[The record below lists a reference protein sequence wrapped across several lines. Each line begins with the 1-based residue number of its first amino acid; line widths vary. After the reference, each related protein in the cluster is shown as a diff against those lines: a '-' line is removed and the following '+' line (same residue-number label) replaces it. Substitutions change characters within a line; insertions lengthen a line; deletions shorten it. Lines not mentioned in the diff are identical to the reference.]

1 MERLHQHRTVRK
13 QRFGI
18 RKVSTLG
25 AVSALLGTAV
35 FFSGGVQA
43 DQVTATQPQT
53 TNTETVV
60 ASPQETVSDTSDAVT
75 STSSEA
81 TGQVVDQTSEVAVV
95 AVTSEAAS
103 TTATSESASSVVST
117 ESVATSEAAS
127 ATAVITQETSE
138 VAKPADTSVTTQ
150 RSAAEGLAPAA
161 ATVAEEKA
169 SAGNE
174 ESSNPA
180 VGVINYDKDKTTFD
194 VAVVG
199 NANTKAIK
207 GARIAVWSADKGQD
221 DLKWYTPVAINNQIR
236 QTINIL
242 DHAGTSDDYYVHV
255 YTDYT
260 DGTTYG
266 VSLGTYRF
274 EVPADKALV
283 GSASQGQYNVINK
296 VVYLDAGHGGYDP
309 GATYFGQYEKNLTL
323 AVQKRVKAKLEA
335 AGYTVVTSRNT
346 DTSVELLER
355 SASANKS
362 KADIFVS
369 LHFNAGAQSAN
380 GVETYYYQYYSE
392 YPSRINQTYHN
403 DAERLKRSSELAQAI
418 QSNVVAQTGSKN
430 NGVKRETFAVV
441 RETTAPAVLVEL
453 GFISNQAEFNKINT
467 AAYQEKLAEGVTKGI
482 LAYYDKYR
490 SSTTTTTP
498 TANPEVKVVNYDKNK
513 TTFDVVVTGSNK
525 TKTIKDARIAVW
537 SADKGQDDLKWYTP
551 TASNNQV
558 HQTIDIKNHA
568 GNSDNYYVHVYTDFT
583 DGTTYAVSLGT
594 YRFDIPEPAKPEVKV
609 VNYDKNKTTFDVV
622 VTGSDKTKTI
632 KDARIAV
639 WSADKGQDDL
649 KWYTITASNN
659 QVRQTIDIKNHAGN
673 SDNYYVHVYTDFT
686 DGTTYAVSLGTYRFE
701 VPESEKP
708 EVKVVNYDKNK
719 TTFDVVVAGSDKT
732 KTIKDAR
739 IAVWSADKG
748 QDDLKWYT
756 ITASNN
762 QVRQTID
769 IKNHAGNSDNYY
781 VHVYTDFTDGT
792 TYAVSLGTYRF
803 EVPEPEK
810 PEVKVVNYDKNKTTF
825 DVVVTGSN
833 KTKTI
838 KDARIAVWSA
848 DKGQDDLKWYTITAS
863 NNQVRQTIDIK
874 NHAGNSDNY
883 YVHVY
888 TDFTD
893 GTTYAVSL
901 GTYRFEVPEPEK
913 PEVKVVNYDKNKTTF
928 DVVVAGSD
936 KTKTIKDARIA
947 VWSADK
953 GQDDLKWYTPTASN
967 NQVRQTI
974 DILNHAGNSD
984 DYYVHVYTDFTDGTT
999 YAVSLGTYRFEV
1011 PKAVT
1016 ATYKGTGNY
1025 ELRATAVPSSG
1036 DILFAVWSD
1045 AKGQDDLKWYSSSRQ
1060 NSQAVTRINVTDHA
1074 DTGTY
1079 HVHVYQVENGK
1090 SNFLVANTFTVDRV
1104 NYKTPYYRQRDPRW
1118 ASKVYGLSNL
1128 DKTGCVPTSLA
1139 MVFNS
1144 LSGKEVLPT
1153 TVADYLYNNTDQF
1166 NKQWTGTGAVGIL
1179 KAVDHWGYTATPL
1192 PSLSAVA
1199 TALQEGYHVMA
1210 AVQNDIF
1217 VRNGSHEL
1225 VLKGYNNGKTYVSD
1239 PYTPMLSSWYPI
1251 SQLWSEQ
1258 SWYSEDRVGLP
1269 STFIKITDI

>member
-1 MERLHQHRTVRK
+1 MHYSRMERLHQHRTVRK

-81 TGQVVDQTSEVAVV
+81 TGQVVDQTSETAVV
-95 AVTSEAAS
+95 AVTSEAAN

-127 ATAVITQETSE
+127 ATAVTTQETSE

-283 GSASQGQYNVINK
+283 GSASQGQYNIINK

-649 KWYTITASNN
+649 KWYTPTANNN

-686 DGTTYAVSLGTYRFE
+686 DGTTYAVSLGTYRFDI
-701 VPESEKP
+701 PEPAKP
-708 EVKVVNYDKNK
+708 EVKVVNYTKDK
-719 TTFDVVVAGSDKT
+719 TTFDVVV
-732 KTIKDAR
+732 
-739 IAVWSADKG
+739 V
-748 QDDLKWYT
+748 
-756 ITASNN
+756 
-762 QVRQTID
+762 
-769 IKNHAGNSDNYY
+769 
-781 VHVYTDFTDGT
+781 
-792 TYAVSLGTYRF
+792 
-803 EVPEPEK
+803 
-810 PEVKVVNYDKNKTTF
+810 
-825 DVVVTGSN
+825 
-833 KTKTI
+833 
-838 KDARIAVWSA
+838 
-848 DKGQDDLKWYTITAS
+848 
-863 NNQVRQTIDIK
+863 
-874 NHAGNSDNY
+874 
-883 YVHVY
+883 
-888 TDFTD
+888 
-893 GTTYAVSL
+893 
-901 GTYRFEVPEPEK
+901 
-913 PEVKVVNYDKNKTTF
+913 
-928 DVVVAGSD
+928 GSD

-974 DILNHAGNSD
+974 DIKNHAGTSDNYYVHVYTDFTDGTTYAVSLGTYRFDIPEPAKPEVKVENYAKDKTTFDVVVVGSDKTKQIKDTRIAVWSADKGQDDLKWYTPTASNNQVRQTIDILNHAGTSD
-984 DYYVHVYTDFTDGTT
+984 NYYVHVYTDFTDGTT

-1011 PKAVT
+1011 PKAFT

-1079 HVHVYQVENGK
+1079 HVHVYQVENGN

-1139 MVFNS
+1139 MVFSS

-1239 PYTPMLSSWYPI
+1239 PYTPMLSGWYPI

>member
-1 MERLHQHRTVRK
+1 MHYSRMERLHQHRTVRK

-81 TGQVVDQTSEVAVV
+81 TGQVVDQTSETAVV
-95 AVTSEAAS
+95 AVTSEAAN

-127 ATAVITQETSE
+127 ATAVTTQETSE

-283 GSASQGQYNVINK
+283 GSASQGQYNIINK

-632 KDARIAV
+632 NDARIAV

-649 KWYTITASNN
+649 KWYTPTANNN

-686 DGTTYAVSLGTYRFE
+686 DGTTYAVSLGTYRFDI
-701 VPESEKP
+701 PEPAKP
-708 EVKVVNYDKNK
+708 EVKVVNYTKDK
-719 TTFDVVVAGSDKT
+719 TTFDVVV
-732 KTIKDAR
+732 
-739 IAVWSADKG
+739 V
-748 QDDLKWYT
+748 
-756 ITASNN
+756 
-762 QVRQTID
+762 
-769 IKNHAGNSDNYY
+769 
-781 VHVYTDFTDGT
+781 
-792 TYAVSLGTYRF
+792 
-803 EVPEPEK
+803 
-810 PEVKVVNYDKNKTTF
+810 
-825 DVVVTGSN
+825 
-833 KTKTI
+833 
-838 KDARIAVWSA
+838 
-848 DKGQDDLKWYTITAS
+848 
-863 NNQVRQTIDIK
+863 
-874 NHAGNSDNY
+874 
-883 YVHVY
+883 
-888 TDFTD
+888 
-893 GTTYAVSL
+893 
-901 GTYRFEVPEPEK
+901 
-913 PEVKVVNYDKNKTTF
+913 
-928 DVVVAGSD
+928 GSD

-974 DILNHAGNSD
+974 DIKNHAGTSDNYYVHVYTDFTDGTTYAVSLGTYRFDIPEPAKPEVKVENYAKDKTTFDVVVVGSDKTKQIKDTRIAVWSADKGQDDLKWYTPTASNNQVRQTIDILNHAGTSD
-984 DYYVHVYTDFTDGTT
+984 NYYVHVYTDFTDGTT

-1011 PKAVT
+1011 PKAFT

-1079 HVHVYQVENGK
+1079 HVHVYQVENGN

-1139 MVFNS
+1139 MVFSS

-1239 PYTPMLSSWYPI
+1239 PYTPMLSGWYPI

>member
-1 MERLHQHRTVRK
+1 MHYSRMERLHQHRTVRK

-81 TGQVVDQTSEVAVV
+81 TGQVVDQTSETAVV
-95 AVTSEAAS
+95 AVTSEAAN

-127 ATAVITQETSE
+127 ATAVTTQETSE

-283 GSASQGQYNVINK
+283 GSASQGQYNIINK

-551 TASNNQV
+551 TANNNQV
-558 HQTIDIKNHA
+558 RQTIDIKNHA

-649 KWYTITASNN
+649 KWYTPTANNN

-686 DGTTYAVSLGTYRFE
+686 DGTTYAVSLGTYRFDI
-701 VPESEKP
+701 PEPAKP
-708 EVKVVNYDKNK
+708 EVKVVNYTKDK
-719 TTFDVVVAGSDKT
+719 TTFDVVV
-732 KTIKDAR
+732 
-739 IAVWSADKG
+739 V
-748 QDDLKWYT
+748 
-756 ITASNN
+756 
-762 QVRQTID
+762 
-769 IKNHAGNSDNYY
+769 
-781 VHVYTDFTDGT
+781 
-792 TYAVSLGTYRF
+792 
-803 EVPEPEK
+803 
-810 PEVKVVNYDKNKTTF
+810 
-825 DVVVTGSN
+825 
-833 KTKTI
+833 
-838 KDARIAVWSA
+838 
-848 DKGQDDLKWYTITAS
+848 
-863 NNQVRQTIDIK
+863 
-874 NHAGNSDNY
+874 
-883 YVHVY
+883 
-888 TDFTD
+888 
-893 GTTYAVSL
+893 
-901 GTYRFEVPEPEK
+901 
-913 PEVKVVNYDKNKTTF
+913 
-928 DVVVAGSD
+928 GSD

-974 DILNHAGNSD
+974 DIKNHAGTSDNYYVHVYTDFMDGTTYAVSLGTYRFDIPEPAKPEVKVENYAKDKTTFDVVVVGSDKTKQIKDTRIAVWSADKGQDDLKWYTPTASNNQVRQTIDILNHAGTSD
-984 DYYVHVYTDFTDGTT
+984 NYYVHVYTDFTDGTT

-1011 PKAVT
+1011 PKAFT

-1079 HVHVYQVENGK
+1079 HVHVYQVENGN

-1139 MVFNS
+1139 MVFSS

-1239 PYTPMLSSWYPI
+1239 PYTPMLSGWYPI

>member
-1 MERLHQHRTVRK
+1 MHYSRMERLHQHRTVRK

-81 TGQVVDQTSEVAVV
+81 TGQVVDQTSETAVV
-95 AVTSEAAS
+95 AVTSEAAN

-127 ATAVITQETSE
+127 ATAVTTQETSE

-283 GSASQGQYNVINK
+283 GSASQGQYNIINK

-649 KWYTITASNN
+649 KWYTPTANNN

-686 DGTTYAVSLGTYRFE
+686 DGTTYAVSLGTYRFDI
-701 VPESEKP
+701 PEPAKP
-708 EVKVVNYDKNK
+708 EVKVVNYTKDK
-719 TTFDVVVAGSDKT
+719 TTFDVVV
-732 KTIKDAR
+732 
-739 IAVWSADKG
+739 V
-748 QDDLKWYT
+748 
-756 ITASNN
+756 
-762 QVRQTID
+762 
-769 IKNHAGNSDNYY
+769 
-781 VHVYTDFTDGT
+781 
-792 TYAVSLGTYRF
+792 
-803 EVPEPEK
+803 
-810 PEVKVVNYDKNKTTF
+810 
-825 DVVVTGSN
+825 
-833 KTKTI
+833 
-838 KDARIAVWSA
+838 
-848 DKGQDDLKWYTITAS
+848 
-863 NNQVRQTIDIK
+863 
-874 NHAGNSDNY
+874 
-883 YVHVY
+883 
-888 TDFTD
+888 
-893 GTTYAVSL
+893 
-901 GTYRFEVPEPEK
+901 
-913 PEVKVVNYDKNKTTF
+913 
-928 DVVVAGSD
+928 GSD

-974 DILNHAGNSD
+974 DIKNHAGTSDNYYVHVYTDFMDGTTYAVSLGTYRFDIPEPAKPEVKVENYAKDKTTFDVVVVGSDKTKQIKDTRIAVWSADKGQDDLKWYTPTASTNQVSQTIDILNHAGTSD
-984 DYYVHVYTDFTDGTT
+984 NYYVHVYTDFTDGTT

-1011 PKAVT
+1011 PKAFT

-1079 HVHVYQVENGK
+1079 HVHVYQVENGN

-1139 MVFNS
+1139 MVFSS

-1239 PYTPMLSSWYPI
+1239 PYTPMLSGWYPI

>member
-1 MERLHQHRTVRK
+1 MHYSRMERLHQHRTVRK

-81 TGQVVDQTSEVAVV
+81 TGQVVDQTSETAVV
-95 AVTSEAAS
+95 AVTSEAAN

-127 ATAVITQETSE
+127 ATAVTTQETSE

-283 GSASQGQYNVINK
+283 GSASQGQYNIINK

-649 KWYTITASNN
+649 KWYTPTANNN

-686 DGTTYAVSLGTYRFE
+686 DGTTYAVSLGTYRFDI
-701 VPESEKP
+701 PEPAKP
-708 EVKVVNYDKNK
+708 EVKVVNYTKDK
-719 TTFDVVVAGSDKT
+719 TTFDVVV
-732 KTIKDAR
+732 
-739 IAVWSADKG
+739 V
-748 QDDLKWYT
+748 
-756 ITASNN
+756 
-762 QVRQTID
+762 
-769 IKNHAGNSDNYY
+769 
-781 VHVYTDFTDGT
+781 
-792 TYAVSLGTYRF
+792 
-803 EVPEPEK
+803 
-810 PEVKVVNYDKNKTTF
+810 
-825 DVVVTGSN
+825 
-833 KTKTI
+833 
-838 KDARIAVWSA
+838 
-848 DKGQDDLKWYTITAS
+848 
-863 NNQVRQTIDIK
+863 
-874 NHAGNSDNY
+874 
-883 YVHVY
+883 
-888 TDFTD
+888 
-893 GTTYAVSL
+893 
-901 GTYRFEVPEPEK
+901 
-913 PEVKVVNYDKNKTTF
+913 
-928 DVVVAGSD
+928 GSD

-974 DILNHAGNSD
+974 DIKNHAGTSDKYYVHVYTDFTDGTTYAVSLGTYRFDIPEPAKPEVKVENYAKDKTTFDVVVVGSDKTKQIKDTRIAVWSADKGQDDLKWYTPTASNNQVRQTIDILNHAGTSD
-984 DYYVHVYTDFTDGTT
+984 NYYVHVYTDFTDGTT

-1011 PKAVT
+1011 PKAFT

-1079 HVHVYQVENGK
+1079 HVHVYQVENGN

-1139 MVFNS
+1139 MVFSS

-1239 PYTPMLSSWYPI
+1239 PYTPMLSGWYPI

>member
-43 DQVTATQPQT
+43 DQVTATQPQAS
-53 TNTETVV
+53 NTETVV
-60 ASPQETVSDTSDAVT
+60 ASPQETVSDTSTAAT

-81 TGQVVDQTSEVAVV
+81 ASQAVEQTSEVAVV
-95 AVTSEAAS
+95 AATSEEAS
-103 TTATSESASSVVST
+103 TTGTSESASSVAST
-117 ESVATSEAAS
+117 ESVAASEAAS
-127 ATAVITQETSE
+127 ATAVTTQETSE
-138 VAKPADTSVTTQ
+138 VAKSADTSATTQ
-150 RSAAEGLAPAA
+150 RSASEGLEPAT

-199 NANTKAIK
+199 NASTKAVK

-221 DLKWYTPVAINNQIR
+221 DLKWYTPAAVNNQIR

-255 YTDYT
+255 YTDFT
-260 DGTTYG
+260 DGTTYA
-266 VSLGTYRF
+266 VSLGTYHID
-274 EVPADKALV
+274 VPE
-283 GSASQGQYNVINK
+283 
-296 VVYLDAGHGGYDP
+296 P
-309 GATYFGQYEKNLTL
+309 
-323 AVQKRVKAKLEA
+323 AK
-335 AGYTVVTSRNT
+335 
-346 DTSVELLER
+346 
-355 SASANKS
+355 
-362 KADIFVS
+362 
-369 LHFNAGAQSAN
+369 
-380 GVETYYYQYYSE
+380 
-392 YPSRINQTYHN
+392 
-403 DAERLKRSSELAQAI
+403 
-418 QSNVVAQTGSKN
+418 
-430 NGVKRETFAVV
+430 
-441 RETTAPAVLVEL
+441 
-453 GFISNQAEFNKINT
+453 
-467 AAYQEKLAEGVTKGI
+467 
-482 LAYYDKYR
+482 
-490 SSTTTTTP
+490 
-498 TANPEVKVVNYDKNK
+498 PEVKVVNYDKTK
-513 TTFDVVVTGSNK
+513 TTFDVVVTGSDK
-525 TKTIKDARIAVW
+525 TKQIKGSRIAVW
-537 SADKGQDDLKWYTP
+537 SADKDQDDIKWYTP

-558 HQTIDIKNHA
+558 HQTVDIKNHA

-594 YRFDIPEPAKPEVKV
+594 YHIDVPEPAKPEVKV
-609 VNYDKNKTTFDVV
+609 VNYDKTKTTFDVV
-622 VTGSDKTKTI
+622 VTGSDKTKQI
-632 KDARIAV
+632 KGSRIAV
-639 WSADKGQDDL
+639 WSADKDQDDI
-649 KWYTITASNN
+649 KWYTPTASNN
-659 QVRQTIDIKNHAGN
+659 QVRQTVDIKNHAGN
-673 SDNYYVHVYTDFT
+673 SDDYYVHVYTDFT
-686 DGTTYAVSLGTYRFE
+686 DGTTYAVSLGTYHID
-701 VPESEKP
+701 VPEPAKP
-708 EVKVVNYDKNK
+708 EVKVVNYDKTK
-719 TTFDVVVAGSDKT
+719 TTFDVVVTGSDKT
-732 KTIKDAR
+732 KQIKGSR
-739 IAVWSADKG
+739 IAVWSADKD
-748 QDDLKWYT
+748 QDDVKWYT
-756 ITASNN
+756 PTANNN
-762 QVRQTID
+762 QVRQTVD
-769 IKNHAGNSDNYY
+769 IKNHAGNSDDYY

-792 TYAVSLGTYRF
+792 TYAVSLGTYHID
-803 EVPEPEK
+803 VPEPAK
-810 PEVKVVNYDKNKTTF
+810 PEVKVVNYDKTKTTF
-825 DVVVTGSN
+825 DVVVTGSD
-833 KTKTI
+833 KTKQI
-838 KDARIAVWSA
+838 KGSRIAVWSA
-848 DKGQDDLKWYTITAS
+848 DKDQDDVKWYTPTAN
-863 NNQVRQTIDIK
+863 NNQVRQTVDIK
-874 NHAGNSDNY
+874 NHAGNSDDY

-901 GTYRFEVPEPEK
+901 GTYHIDVPEPAK
-913 PEVKVVNYDKNKTTF
+913 PEVKVVNYDKTKTTF
-928 DVVVAGSD
+928 DVVVTGSD
-936 KTKTIKDARIA
+936 KTKQIKGSRIA

-953 GQDDLKWYTPTASN
+953 DQDDVKWYTPTASN
-967 NQVRQTI
+967 NQVRQTVDIKNHAGNSDDYYVHVYTDFTDGTTYAVSLGTYHI
-974 DILNHAGNSD
+974 DVPEPAKPEVKVVNYDKTKTTFDVVVTGSDKTKPIKGSRIAVWSADKDQDDVKWYTPTANNNQVRQTVDIKNHAGNSDDYYVHVYTDFTDGTTYAVSLGTYHIDVPEPAKPEVKVVNYDKTKTTFDVVVTGSDKTKQIKGSRIAVWSADKDQDDVKWYTPTANNNQVRQTVDIKNHAGNSD

-1045 AKGQDDLKWYSSSRQ
+1045 AKGQDDLKWYASSHQ

-1139 MVFNS
+1139 MVFSS

-1166 NKQWTGTGAVGIL
+1166 NKQWTGTGAVGLL

-1239 PYTPMLSSWYPI
+1239 PYTPMLSGWYPI

-1258 SWYSEDRVGLP
+1258 SRYAEDRVGLP

>member
-1 MERLHQHRTVRK
+1 MHYSRMERLHQHRTVRK

-81 TGQVVDQTSEVAVV
+81 TGQVVDQTSETAVV
-95 AVTSEAAS
+95 AVTSEAAN

-127 ATAVITQETSE
+127 ATAVTTQETSE

-283 GSASQGQYNVINK
+283 GSASQGQYNIINK

-649 KWYTITASNN
+649 KWYTPTANNN

-686 DGTTYAVSLGTYRFE
+686 DGTTYAVSLGTYRFDI
-701 VPESEKP
+701 PEPAKT
-708 EVKVVNYDKNK
+708 EVKVVNYTKDK
-719 TTFDVVVAGSDKT
+719 TTFDVVV
-732 KTIKDAR
+732 
-739 IAVWSADKG
+739 V
-748 QDDLKWYT
+748 
-756 ITASNN
+756 
-762 QVRQTID
+762 
-769 IKNHAGNSDNYY
+769 
-781 VHVYTDFTDGT
+781 
-792 TYAVSLGTYRF
+792 
-803 EVPEPEK
+803 
-810 PEVKVVNYDKNKTTF
+810 
-825 DVVVTGSN
+825 
-833 KTKTI
+833 
-838 KDARIAVWSA
+838 
-848 DKGQDDLKWYTITAS
+848 
-863 NNQVRQTIDIK
+863 
-874 NHAGNSDNY
+874 
-883 YVHVY
+883 
-888 TDFTD
+888 
-893 GTTYAVSL
+893 
-901 GTYRFEVPEPEK
+901 
-913 PEVKVVNYDKNKTTF
+913 
-928 DVVVAGSD
+928 GSD

-974 DILNHAGNSD
+974 DIKNHAGTSDNYYVHVYTDFTDGTTYAVSLGTYRFDIPEPAKPEVKVENYAKDKTTFDVVVVGSDKTKQIKDTRIAVWSADKGQDDLKWYTPTASNNQVRQTIDILNHAGTSD
-984 DYYVHVYTDFTDGTT
+984 NYYVHVYTDFTDGTT

-1011 PKAVT
+1011 PKAFT

-1079 HVHVYQVENGK
+1079 HVHVYQVENGN

-1139 MVFNS
+1139 MVFSS

-1239 PYTPMLSSWYPI
+1239 PYTPMLSGWYPI

>member
-1 MERLHQHRTVRK
+1 MRIFRMHYSRMERLHQHRTVRK

-81 TGQVVDQTSEVAVV
+81 TGQVVDQTSETAVV
-95 AVTSEAAS
+95 AVTSEAAN

-127 ATAVITQETSE
+127 ATAVTTQETSE

-283 GSASQGQYNVINK
+283 GSASQGQYNIINK

-649 KWYTITASNN
+649 KWYTPTANNN

-686 DGTTYAVSLGTYRFE
+686 DGTTYAVSLGTYRFDI
-701 VPESEKP
+701 PEPAKP
-708 EVKVVNYDKNK
+708 EVKVVNYTKDK
-719 TTFDVVVAGSDKT
+719 TTFDVVV
-732 KTIKDAR
+732 
-739 IAVWSADKG
+739 V
-748 QDDLKWYT
+748 
-756 ITASNN
+756 
-762 QVRQTID
+762 
-769 IKNHAGNSDNYY
+769 
-781 VHVYTDFTDGT
+781 
-792 TYAVSLGTYRF
+792 
-803 EVPEPEK
+803 
-810 PEVKVVNYDKNKTTF
+810 
-825 DVVVTGSN
+825 
-833 KTKTI
+833 
-838 KDARIAVWSA
+838 
-848 DKGQDDLKWYTITAS
+848 
-863 NNQVRQTIDIK
+863 
-874 NHAGNSDNY
+874 
-883 YVHVY
+883 
-888 TDFTD
+888 
-893 GTTYAVSL
+893 
-901 GTYRFEVPEPEK
+901 
-913 PEVKVVNYDKNKTTF
+913 
-928 DVVVAGSD
+928 GSD

-974 DILNHAGNSD
+974 DIKNHAGTSDNYYVHVYTDFTDGTTYAVSLGTYRFDIPEPAKPEVKVENYAKDKTTFDVVVVGSDKTKQIKDTRIAVWSADKGQDDLKWYTPTASNNQVRQTIDILNHAGTSD
-984 DYYVHVYTDFTDGTT
+984 NYYVHVYTDFTDGTT

-1011 PKAVT
+1011 PKAFT

-1079 HVHVYQVENGK
+1079 HVHVYQVENGN

-1139 MVFNS
+1139 MVFSS

-1239 PYTPMLSSWYPI
+1239 PYTPMLSGWYPI

>member
-1 MERLHQHRTVRK
+1 MRIFRMHYSRMERLHQHRTVRK

-81 TGQVVDQTSEVAVV
+81 TGQVVDQTSETAVV
-95 AVTSEAAS
+95 AVTSEAAN

-127 ATAVITQETSE
+127 ATAVTTQETSE

-283 GSASQGQYNVINK
+283 GSASQGQYNIINK

-649 KWYTITASNN
+649 KWYTPTANNN

-686 DGTTYAVSLGTYRFE
+686 DGTTYAVSLGTYRFDI
-701 VPESEKP
+701 PEPAKP
-708 EVKVVNYDKNK
+708 EVKVVNYTKDK
-719 TTFDVVVAGSDKT
+719 TTFDVVV
-732 KTIKDAR
+732 
-739 IAVWSADKG
+739 V
-748 QDDLKWYT
+748 
-756 ITASNN
+756 
-762 QVRQTID
+762 
-769 IKNHAGNSDNYY
+769 
-781 VHVYTDFTDGT
+781 
-792 TYAVSLGTYRF
+792 
-803 EVPEPEK
+803 
-810 PEVKVVNYDKNKTTF
+810 
-825 DVVVTGSN
+825 
-833 KTKTI
+833 
-838 KDARIAVWSA
+838 
-848 DKGQDDLKWYTITAS
+848 
-863 NNQVRQTIDIK
+863 
-874 NHAGNSDNY
+874 
-883 YVHVY
+883 
-888 TDFTD
+888 
-893 GTTYAVSL
+893 
-901 GTYRFEVPEPEK
+901 
-913 PEVKVVNYDKNKTTF
+913 
-928 DVVVAGSD
+928 GSD

-974 DILNHAGNSD
+974 DIKNHAGTSDNYYVHVYTDFMDGTTYAVSLGTYRFDIPEPAKPEVKVENYAKDKTTFDVVVVGSDKTKQIKDTRIAVWSADKGQDDLKWYTPTASNNQVRQTIDILNHAGTSD
-984 DYYVHVYTDFTDGTT
+984 NYYVHVYTDFTDGTT

-1011 PKAVT
+1011 PKAFT

-1079 HVHVYQVENGK
+1079 HVHVYQVENGN

-1139 MVFNS
+1139 MVFSS

-1239 PYTPMLSSWYPI
+1239 PYTPMLSGWYPI

>member
-1 MERLHQHRTVRK
+1 M
-13 QRFGI
+13 
-18 RKVSTLG
+18 
-25 AVSALLGTAV
+25 
-35 FFSGGVQA
+35 
-43 DQVTATQPQT
+43 
-53 TNTETVV
+53 
-60 ASPQETVSDTSDAVT
+60 
-75 STSSEA
+75 
-81 TGQVVDQTSEVAVV
+81 
-95 AVTSEAAS
+95 
-103 TTATSESASSVVST
+103 
-117 ESVATSEAAS
+117 
-127 ATAVITQETSE
+127 
-138 VAKPADTSVTTQ
+138 
-150 RSAAEGLAPAA
+150 
-161 ATVAEEKA
+161 
-169 SAGNE
+169 
-174 ESSNPA
+174 
-180 VGVINYDKDKTTFD
+180 
-194 VAVVG
+194 
-199 NANTKAIK
+199 
-207 GARIAVWSADKGQD
+207 
-221 DLKWYTPVAINNQIR
+221 AINNQIR

-283 GSASQGQYNVINK
+283 GSASQGQYNIINK

-490 SSTTTTTP
+490 PSTTTTIP

-558 HQTIDIKNHA
+558 RQTVDIKNHA
-568 GNSDNYYVHVYTDFT
+568 GNSDDYYVHVYTDFT

-594 YRFDIPEPAKPEVKV
+594 YHIDVPEPAKPEVKV

-649 KWYTITASNN
+649 KWYTPAASNN
-659 QVRQTIDIKNHAGN
+659 QVRQTIDIKNHTGN

-686 DGTTYAVSLGTYRFE
+686 DGTTYAVSLGTYRFDI
-701 VPESEKP
+701 PEPAKP
-708 EVKVVNYDKNK
+708 EVKVVNYTKDK
-719 TTFDVVVAGSDKT
+719 TTFDVVV
-732 KTIKDAR
+732 
-739 IAVWSADKG
+739 V
-748 QDDLKWYT
+748 
-756 ITASNN
+756 
-762 QVRQTID
+762 
-769 IKNHAGNSDNYY
+769 
-781 VHVYTDFTDGT
+781 
-792 TYAVSLGTYRF
+792 
-803 EVPEPEK
+803 
-810 PEVKVVNYDKNKTTF
+810 
-825 DVVVTGSN
+825 
-833 KTKTI
+833 
-838 KDARIAVWSA
+838 
-848 DKGQDDLKWYTITAS
+848 
-863 NNQVRQTIDIK
+863 
-874 NHAGNSDNY
+874 
-883 YVHVY
+883 
-888 TDFTD
+888 
-893 GTTYAVSL
+893 
-901 GTYRFEVPEPEK
+901 
-913 PEVKVVNYDKNKTTF
+913 
-928 DVVVAGSD
+928 GSD

-974 DILNHAGNSD
+974 DIKNHAGTSDNYYVHVYTDFTDGTTYAVSLGTYRFDIPEPAKPEVKVENYAKDKTTFDVVVVGSDKTKQIKDTRIAVWSADKGQDDLKWYTPTASNNQVRQTIDILNHAGTSD
-984 DYYVHVYTDFTDGTT
+984 NYYVHVYTDFTDGTT

-1011 PKAVT
+1011 PKTVT

-1045 AKGQDDLKWYSSSRQ
+1045 AKGQDDLKWYASSRQ

-1079 HVHVYQVENGK
+1079 HVHVYQVENGN

-1139 MVFNS
+1139 MVFSS

-1166 NKQWTGTGAVGIL
+1166 NKQWTGTGAVGLL

-1239 PYTPMLSSWYPI
+1239 PYTPMLSGWYPI

>member
-1 MERLHQHRTVRK
+1 MHYSRMERLHQHRTVRK

-127 ATAVITQETSE
+127 ATAVTTQETSE

-283 GSASQGQYNVINK
+283 GSASQGQYNIINK

-490 SSTTTTTP
+490 PSTTTTIP

-558 HQTIDIKNHA
+558 RQTVDIKNHA
-568 GNSDNYYVHVYTDFT
+568 GNSDDYYVHVYTDFT

-594 YRFDIPEPAKPEVKV
+594 YHIDVPEPAKPEVKV

-649 KWYTITASNN
+649 KWYTPAASNN
-659 QVRQTIDIKNHAGN
+659 QVRQTIDIKNHTGN

-686 DGTTYAVSLGTYRFE
+686 DGTTYAVSLGTYRFDI
-701 VPESEKP
+701 PEPAKP
-708 EVKVVNYDKNK
+708 EVKVVNYTKDK
-719 TTFDVVVAGSDKT
+719 TTFDVVV
-732 KTIKDAR
+732 
-739 IAVWSADKG
+739 V
-748 QDDLKWYT
+748 
-756 ITASNN
+756 
-762 QVRQTID
+762 
-769 IKNHAGNSDNYY
+769 
-781 VHVYTDFTDGT
+781 
-792 TYAVSLGTYRF
+792 
-803 EVPEPEK
+803 
-810 PEVKVVNYDKNKTTF
+810 
-825 DVVVTGSN
+825 
-833 KTKTI
+833 
-838 KDARIAVWSA
+838 
-848 DKGQDDLKWYTITAS
+848 
-863 NNQVRQTIDIK
+863 
-874 NHAGNSDNY
+874 
-883 YVHVY
+883 
-888 TDFTD
+888 
-893 GTTYAVSL
+893 
-901 GTYRFEVPEPEK
+901 
-913 PEVKVVNYDKNKTTF
+913 
-928 DVVVAGSD
+928 GSD

-974 DILNHAGNSD
+974 DIKNHAGTSDNYYVHVYTDFTDGTTYAVSLGTYRFDIPEPAKPEVKVENYAKDKTTFDVVVVGSDKTKQIKDTRIAVWSADKGQDDLKWYTPTASNNQVRQTIDILNHAGTSD
-984 DYYVHVYTDFTDGTT
+984 NYYVHVYTDFTDGTT

-1011 PKAVT
+1011 PKTVT

-1045 AKGQDDLKWYSSSRQ
+1045 AKGQDDLKWYASSRQ

-1139 MVFNS
+1139 MVFSS

-1166 NKQWTGTGAVGIL
+1166 NKQWTGTGAVGLL

-1239 PYTPMLSSWYPI
+1239 PYTPMLSGWYPI

-1258 SWYSEDRVGLP
+1258 SRYAEDRVGLP

>member
-1 MERLHQHRTVRK
+1 MYYSRMERLHQHRTVRK

-453 GFISNQAEFNKINT
+453 GFISNQAEFNKINI

-622 VTGSDKTKTI
+622 VTGSNKTKTI

-756 ITASNN
+756 PTASNN

-803 EVPEPEK
+803 DIPEPAK
-810 PEVKVVNYDKNKTTF
+810 PEVKVENYA
-825 DVVVTGSN
+825 
-833 KTKTI
+833 
-838 KDARIAVWSA
+838 KD
-848 DKGQDDLKWYTITAS
+848 
-863 NNQVRQTIDIK
+863 
-874 NHAGNSDNY
+874 
-883 YVHVY
+883 
-888 TDFTD
+888 
-893 GTTYAVSL
+893 
-901 GTYRFEVPEPEK
+901 
-913 PEVKVVNYDKNKTTF
+913 KTTF

-1011 PKAVT
+1011 PKAFT

-1079 HVHVYQVENGK
+1079 HVHVYQVENGN

>member
-1 MERLHQHRTVRK
+1 MHYSRMERLHQHRTVRK

-649 KWYTITASNN
+649 KWYTPTANNN

-686 DGTTYAVSLGTYRFE
+686 DGTTYAVSLGTYRFDI
-701 VPESEKP
+701 PEPAKP
-708 EVKVVNYDKNK
+708 EVKVENY
-719 TTFDVVVAGSDKT
+719 A
-732 KTIKDAR
+732 KD
-739 IAVWSADKG
+739 
-748 QDDLKWYT
+748 
-756 ITASNN
+756 
-762 QVRQTID
+762 
-769 IKNHAGNSDNYY
+769 
-781 VHVYTDFTDGT
+781 
-792 TYAVSLGTYRF
+792 
-803 EVPEPEK
+803 
-810 PEVKVVNYDKNKTTF
+810 
-825 DVVVTGSN
+825 
-833 KTKTI
+833 
-838 KDARIAVWSA
+838 
-848 DKGQDDLKWYTITAS
+848 
-863 NNQVRQTIDIK
+863 
-874 NHAGNSDNY
+874 
-883 YVHVY
+883 
-888 TDFTD
+888 
-893 GTTYAVSL
+893 
-901 GTYRFEVPEPEK
+901 
-913 PEVKVVNYDKNKTTF
+913 KTTF

-974 DILNHAGNSD
+974 DIKNHAGNSD

-1011 PKAVT
+1011 PKAFT

-1079 HVHVYQVENGK
+1079 HVHVYQVENGN

-1139 MVFNS
+1139 MVFSS

-1239 PYTPMLSSWYPI
+1239 PYTPMLSGWYPI

>member
-1 MERLHQHRTVRK
+1 MHYSRMERLHQHRTVRK

-649 KWYTITASNN
+649 KWYTPTANNNQVRQTMDIKNHAGNSDNYYVHVYTDFTDGTTYAVSLGTYRFDIPEPAKPEVKVVNYDKTKTTFDVIVAGSDKTKTIKDARIAVWSADKGQDDLKWYTPTANNN

-686 DGTTYAVSLGTYRFE
+686 DGTTYAVSLGTYRF
-701 VPESEKP
+701 
-708 EVKVVNYDKNK
+708 
-719 TTFDVVVAGSDKT
+719 
-732 KTIKDAR
+732 
-739 IAVWSADKG
+739 
-748 QDDLKWYT
+748 DL
-756 ITASNN
+756 
-762 QVRQTID
+762 
-769 IKNHAGNSDNYY
+769 
-781 VHVYTDFTDGT
+781 
-792 TYAVSLGTYRF
+792 
-803 EVPEPEK
+803 PEPEK
-810 PEVKVVNYDKNKTTF
+810 PEVKVENYAKDKTTF
-825 DVVVTGSN
+825 DVVV
-833 KTKTI
+833 
-838 KDARIAVWSA
+838 V
-848 DKGQDDLKWYTITAS
+848 
-863 NNQVRQTIDIK
+863 
-874 NHAGNSDNY
+874 
-883 YVHVY
+883 
-888 TDFTD
+888 
-893 GTTYAVSL
+893 
-901 GTYRFEVPEPEK
+901 
-913 PEVKVVNYDKNKTTF
+913 
-928 DVVVAGSD
+928 GSD
-936 KTKTIKDARIA
+936 KTKQIKDTRIA

-953 GQDDLKWYTPTASN
+953 GQDDLKWYTPAASN

-974 DILNHAGNSD
+974 NIKNHAGNSD

-1011 PKAVT
+1011 PKAFT

-1079 HVHVYQVENGK
+1079 HVHVYQVENGN

-1139 MVFNS
+1139 MVFSS

-1239 PYTPMLSSWYPI
+1239 PYTPMLSGWYPI

>member
-1 MERLHQHRTVRK
+1 MHYSRMERLHQHRTVRK

-81 TGQVVDQTSEVAVV
+81 TGQVVDQTSETAVV
-95 AVTSEAAS
+95 AVTSEAAN

-127 ATAVITQETSE
+127 ATAVTTQETSE

-283 GSASQGQYNVINK
+283 GSASQGQYNIINK

-403 DAERLKRSSELAQAI
+403 DAERLKRSSELAHAI

-490 SSTTTTTP
+490 PSTTTTIP

-551 TASNNQV
+551 AASNNQV
-558 HQTIDIKNHA
+558 RQTVDIKNHA
-568 GNSDNYYVHVYTDFT
+568 GNSDDYYVHVYTDFT

-594 YRFDIPEPAKPEVKV
+594 YHIDVPEPAKPEVKV

-649 KWYTITASNN
+649 KWYTPAASNN
-659 QVRQTIDIKNHAGN
+659 QVRQTIDIKNHTGN

-686 DGTTYAVSLGTYRFE
+686 DGTTYAVSLGTYRFDI
-701 VPESEKP
+701 PEPAKP
-708 EVKVVNYDKNK
+708 EVKVVNYTKDK
-719 TTFDVVVAGSDKT
+719 TTFDVVV
-732 KTIKDAR
+732 
-739 IAVWSADKG
+739 V
-748 QDDLKWYT
+748 
-756 ITASNN
+756 
-762 QVRQTID
+762 
-769 IKNHAGNSDNYY
+769 
-781 VHVYTDFTDGT
+781 
-792 TYAVSLGTYRF
+792 
-803 EVPEPEK
+803 
-810 PEVKVVNYDKNKTTF
+810 
-825 DVVVTGSN
+825 
-833 KTKTI
+833 
-838 KDARIAVWSA
+838 
-848 DKGQDDLKWYTITAS
+848 
-863 NNQVRQTIDIK
+863 
-874 NHAGNSDNY
+874 
-883 YVHVY
+883 
-888 TDFTD
+888 
-893 GTTYAVSL
+893 
-901 GTYRFEVPEPEK
+901 
-913 PEVKVVNYDKNKTTF
+913 
-928 DVVVAGSD
+928 GSD

-974 DILNHAGNSD
+974 DIKNHAGTSDNYYVHVYTDFTDGTTYAVSLGTYRFDIPEPAKPEVKVENYAKDKTTFDVVVVGSDKTKQIKDTRIAVWSADKGQDDLKWYTPTASNNQVRQTIDILNHAGTSD
-984 DYYVHVYTDFTDGTT
+984 NYYVHVYTDFTDGTT

-1011 PKAVT
+1011 PKTVT

-1045 AKGQDDLKWYSSSRQ
+1045 AKGQDDLKWYASSRQ

-1139 MVFNS
+1139 MVFSS

-1166 NKQWTGTGAVGIL
+1166 NKQWTGTGAVGLL

-1239 PYTPMLSSWYPI
+1239 PYTPMLSGWYPI

-1258 SWYSEDRVGLP
+1258 SRYAEDRVGLP

>member
-1 MERLHQHRTVRK
+1 MYYSRMERLHQHRTVRK

-453 GFISNQAEFNKINT
+453 GFISNQAEFNKINI

-622 VTGSDKTKTI
+622 VTGSNKTKTI

-756 ITASNN
+756 PTASNN

-803 EVPEPEK
+803 DIPEPAK
-810 PEVKVVNYDKNKTTF
+810 PEVKVENYA
-825 DVVVTGSN
+825 
-833 KTKTI
+833 
-838 KDARIAVWSA
+838 KD
-848 DKGQDDLKWYTITAS
+848 
-863 NNQVRQTIDIK
+863 
-874 NHAGNSDNY
+874 
-883 YVHVY
+883 
-888 TDFTD
+888 
-893 GTTYAVSL
+893 
-901 GTYRFEVPEPEK
+901 
-913 PEVKVVNYDKNKTTF
+913 KTTF

-974 DILNHAGNSD
+974 DIKNHAGNSD

-1011 PKAVT
+1011 PKAFT

-1079 HVHVYQVENGK
+1079 HVHVYQVENGN

>member
-1 MERLHQHRTVRK
+1 MHYSRMERLHQHRTVRK

-380 GVETYYYQYYSE
+380 GVEAYYYQYYSE

-622 VTGSDKTKTI
+622 VTGS
-632 KDARIAV
+632 
-639 WSADKGQDDL
+639 
-649 KWYTITASNN
+649 
-659 QVRQTIDIKNHAGN
+659 
-673 SDNYYVHVYTDFT
+673 
-686 DGTTYAVSLGTYRFE
+686 
-701 VPESEKP
+701 
-708 EVKVVNYDKNK
+708 
-719 TTFDVVVAGSDKT
+719 
-732 KTIKDAR
+732 
-739 IAVWSADKG
+739 
-748 QDDLKWYT
+748 
-756 ITASNN
+756 
-762 QVRQTID
+762 
-769 IKNHAGNSDNYY
+769 
-781 VHVYTDFTDGT
+781 
-792 TYAVSLGTYRF
+792 
-803 EVPEPEK
+803 
-810 PEVKVVNYDKNKTTF
+810 
-825 DVVVTGSN
+825 N

-901 GTYRFEVPEPEK
+901 GTYRFDLPEPEK
-913 PEVKVVNYDKNKTTF
+913 PEVKVENYAKDKTTF
-928 DVVVAGSD
+928 DVVVVGSD
-936 KTKTIKDARIA
+936 KTKQIKDTRIA

-953 GQDDLKWYTPTASN
+953 GQDDLKWYTPAASN

-974 DILNHAGNSD
+974 NIKNHAGNSD

-1011 PKAVT
+1011 PKAFT

-1079 HVHVYQVENGK
+1079 HVHVYQVENGN

-1139 MVFNS
+1139 MVFSS

-1239 PYTPMLSSWYPI
+1239 PYTPMLSGWYPI

>member
-1 MERLHQHRTVRK
+1 MHYSRMERLHQHRTVRK

-81 TGQVVDQTSEVAVV
+81 TGQVVDQTSETAVV
-95 AVTSEAAS
+95 AVTSEAAN

-127 ATAVITQETSE
+127 ATAVTTQETSE

-283 GSASQGQYNVINK
+283 GSASQGQYNIINK

-649 KWYTITASNN
+649 KWYTPTANNN

-686 DGTTYAVSLGTYRFE
+686 DGTTYAVSLGTYRFDI
-701 VPESEKP
+701 PEPAKP
-708 EVKVVNYDKNK
+708 EVKVVNYTKDK
-719 TTFDVVVAGSDKT
+719 TTFDVVV
-732 KTIKDAR
+732 
-739 IAVWSADKG
+739 V
-748 QDDLKWYT
+748 
-756 ITASNN
+756 
-762 QVRQTID
+762 
-769 IKNHAGNSDNYY
+769 
-781 VHVYTDFTDGT
+781 
-792 TYAVSLGTYRF
+792 
-803 EVPEPEK
+803 
-810 PEVKVVNYDKNKTTF
+810 
-825 DVVVTGSN
+825 
-833 KTKTI
+833 
-838 KDARIAVWSA
+838 
-848 DKGQDDLKWYTITAS
+848 
-863 NNQVRQTIDIK
+863 
-874 NHAGNSDNY
+874 
-883 YVHVY
+883 
-888 TDFTD
+888 
-893 GTTYAVSL
+893 
-901 GTYRFEVPEPEK
+901 
-913 PEVKVVNYDKNKTTF
+913 
-928 DVVVAGSD
+928 GSD

-974 DILNHAGNSD
+974 DIKNHAGTSDNYYVHVYTDFMDGTTYAVSLGTYRFDIPEPAKPEVKVENYAKDKTTFDVVVVGSDKTKQIKDTRIAVWSADKGQDDLKWYTPTASNNQVRQTIDILNHAGTSD
-984 DYYVHVYTDFTDGTT
+984 NYYVHVYTDFTDGTT

-1011 PKAVT
+1011 PKAFT

-1045 AKGQDDLKWYSSSRQ
+1045 AKGQDYLKWYSSSRQ

-1079 HVHVYQVENGK
+1079 HVHVYQVENGN

-1139 MVFNS
+1139 MVFSS

-1239 PYTPMLSSWYPI
+1239 PYTPMLSGWYPI

>member
-1 MERLHQHRTVRK
+1 MHYSRMERLHQHRTVRK

-81 TGQVVDQTSEVAVV
+81 TGQVVDQTSETAVV
-95 AVTSEAAS
+95 AVTSEAAN

-127 ATAVITQETSE
+127 ATAVTTQETSE

-283 GSASQGQYNVINK
+283 GSASQGQYNIINK

-649 KWYTITASNN
+649 KWYTPTANNN

-686 DGTTYAVSLGTYRFE
+686 DGTTYAVSLGTYRFDI
-701 VPESEKP
+701 PEPAKP
-708 EVKVVNYDKNK
+708 EVKVVNYTKDK
-719 TTFDVVVAGSDKT
+719 TTFDVVV
-732 KTIKDAR
+732 
-739 IAVWSADKG
+739 V
-748 QDDLKWYT
+748 
-756 ITASNN
+756 
-762 QVRQTID
+762 
-769 IKNHAGNSDNYY
+769 
-781 VHVYTDFTDGT
+781 
-792 TYAVSLGTYRF
+792 
-803 EVPEPEK
+803 
-810 PEVKVVNYDKNKTTF
+810 
-825 DVVVTGSN
+825 
-833 KTKTI
+833 
-838 KDARIAVWSA
+838 
-848 DKGQDDLKWYTITAS
+848 
-863 NNQVRQTIDIK
+863 
-874 NHAGNSDNY
+874 
-883 YVHVY
+883 
-888 TDFTD
+888 
-893 GTTYAVSL
+893 
-901 GTYRFEVPEPEK
+901 
-913 PEVKVVNYDKNKTTF
+913 
-928 DVVVAGSD
+928 GSD

-974 DILNHAGNSD
+974 DIKNHAGTSD
-984 DYYVHVYTDFTDGTT
+984 NYYVHVYTDFTDGTT
-999 YAVSLGTYRFEV
+999 YAVSLGTYRFDIPEPAKPEVKVENYAKDKTTFDVVVVGSDKTKQIKDTRIAVWSADKGQDDLKWYTPTASNNQVRQTIDILNHAGTSDNYYVHVYTDFTDGTTYAVSLGTYRCEV
-1011 PKAVT
+1011 PKAFT

-1079 HVHVYQVENGK
+1079 HVHVYQVENGN

-1139 MVFNS
+1139 MVFSS

-1239 PYTPMLSSWYPI
+1239 PYTPMLSGWYPI

>member
-13 QRFGI
+13 QCFGI

-622 VTGSDKTKTI
+622 VTGSNKTKTI

-756 ITASNN
+756 PTASNN

-803 EVPEPEK
+803 DIPEPAK
-810 PEVKVVNYDKNKTTF
+810 PEVKVENYA
-825 DVVVTGSN
+825 
-833 KTKTI
+833 
-838 KDARIAVWSA
+838 KD
-848 DKGQDDLKWYTITAS
+848 
-863 NNQVRQTIDIK
+863 
-874 NHAGNSDNY
+874 
-883 YVHVY
+883 
-888 TDFTD
+888 
-893 GTTYAVSL
+893 
-901 GTYRFEVPEPEK
+901 
-913 PEVKVVNYDKNKTTF
+913 KTTF

-974 DILNHAGNSD
+974 DIKNHAGNSD

-1011 PKAVT
+1011 PKAFT

-1079 HVHVYQVENGK
+1079 HVYVYQVENGK

-1139 MVFNS
+1139 MVFSS

-1239 PYTPMLSSWYPI
+1239 PYTPMLSGWYPI

>member
-1 MERLHQHRTVRK
+1 MHYSRMERLHQHRTVRK

-174 ESSNPA
+174 ESSNPV

-622 VTGSDKTKTI
+622 VTGSNKTKTI

-701 VPESEKP
+701 VPES
-708 EVKVVNYDKNK
+708 
-719 TTFDVVVAGSDKT
+719 
-732 KTIKDAR
+732 
-739 IAVWSADKG
+739 
-748 QDDLKWYT
+748 
-756 ITASNN
+756 
-762 QVRQTID
+762 
-769 IKNHAGNSDNYY
+769 
-781 VHVYTDFTDGT
+781 
-792 TYAVSLGTYRF
+792 
-803 EVPEPEK
+803 
-810 PEVKVVNYDKNKTTF
+810 
-825 DVVVTGSN
+825 
-833 KTKTI
+833 
-838 KDARIAVWSA
+838 
-848 DKGQDDLKWYTITAS
+848 
-863 NNQVRQTIDIK
+863 
-874 NHAGNSDNY
+874 
-883 YVHVY
+883 
-888 TDFTD
+888 
-893 GTTYAVSL
+893 
-901 GTYRFEVPEPEK
+901 EK

-1079 HVHVYQVENGK
+1079 HVHVYQVENGN

-1139 MVFNS
+1139 MVFSS

-1239 PYTPMLSSWYPI
+1239 PYTPMLSGWYPI

>member
-1 MERLHQHRTVRK
+1 MHYSRMERLHQHRTVRK

-622 VTGSDKTKTI
+622 VTGS
-632 KDARIAV
+632 
-639 WSADKGQDDL
+639 
-649 KWYTITASNN
+649 
-659 QVRQTIDIKNHAGN
+659 
-673 SDNYYVHVYTDFT
+673 
-686 DGTTYAVSLGTYRFE
+686 
-701 VPESEKP
+701 
-708 EVKVVNYDKNK
+708 
-719 TTFDVVVAGSDKT
+719 
-732 KTIKDAR
+732 
-739 IAVWSADKG
+739 
-748 QDDLKWYT
+748 
-756 ITASNN
+756 
-762 QVRQTID
+762 
-769 IKNHAGNSDNYY
+769 
-781 VHVYTDFTDGT
+781 
-792 TYAVSLGTYRF
+792 
-803 EVPEPEK
+803 
-810 PEVKVVNYDKNKTTF
+810 
-825 DVVVTGSN
+825 N

-901 GTYRFEVPEPEK
+901 GTYRFDLPEPEK
-913 PEVKVVNYDKNKTTF
+913 PEVKVENYAKDKTTF
-928 DVVVAGSD
+928 DVVVVGSD
-936 KTKTIKDARIA
+936 KTKQIKDTRIA

-953 GQDDLKWYTPTASN
+953 GQDDLKWYTPAASN

-974 DILNHAGNSD
+974 NIKNHAGNSD

-1011 PKAVT
+1011 PKAFT

-1079 HVHVYQVENGK
+1079 HVHVYQVENGN

-1139 MVFNS
+1139 MVFSS

-1239 PYTPMLSSWYPI
+1239 PYTPMLSGWYPI

>member
-649 KWYTITASNN
+649 KWYTPTANNNQVRQTMDIKNHAGNSDNYYVHVYTDFTDGTTYAVSLGTYRFDIPEPAKPEVKVVNYDKTKTTFDVIVAGSDKTKTIKDARIAVWSADKGQDDLKWYTPTANNN

-686 DGTTYAVSLGTYRFE
+686 DGTTYAVSLGTYRF
-701 VPESEKP
+701 
-708 EVKVVNYDKNK
+708 
-719 TTFDVVVAGSDKT
+719 
-732 KTIKDAR
+732 
-739 IAVWSADKG
+739 
-748 QDDLKWYT
+748 DL
-756 ITASNN
+756 
-762 QVRQTID
+762 
-769 IKNHAGNSDNYY
+769 
-781 VHVYTDFTDGT
+781 
-792 TYAVSLGTYRF
+792 
-803 EVPEPEK
+803 PEPEK
-810 PEVKVVNYDKNKTTF
+810 PEVKVENYAKDKTTF
-825 DVVVTGSN
+825 DVVV
-833 KTKTI
+833 
-838 KDARIAVWSA
+838 V
-848 DKGQDDLKWYTITAS
+848 
-863 NNQVRQTIDIK
+863 
-874 NHAGNSDNY
+874 
-883 YVHVY
+883 
-888 TDFTD
+888 
-893 GTTYAVSL
+893 
-901 GTYRFEVPEPEK
+901 
-913 PEVKVVNYDKNKTTF
+913 
-928 DVVVAGSD
+928 GSD
-936 KTKTIKDARIA
+936 KTKQIKDTRIA

-953 GQDDLKWYTPTASN
+953 GQDDLKWYTPAASN

-974 DILNHAGNSD
+974 NIKNHAGNSD

-1011 PKAVT
+1011 PKAFT

-1079 HVHVYQVENGK
+1079 HVHVYQVENGN

-1139 MVFNS
+1139 MVFSS

-1239 PYTPMLSSWYPI
+1239 PYTPMLSGWYPI

>member
-1 MERLHQHRTVRK
+1 MHYSRMERLHQHRTVRK

-81 TGQVVDQTSEVAVV
+81 TGQVVDQTSETAVV
-95 AVTSEAAS
+95 AVTSEAAN

-127 ATAVITQETSE
+127 ATAVTTQETSE

-283 GSASQGQYNVINK
+283 GSASQGQYNIINK

-622 VTGSDKTKTI
+622 VTGSDKTNTI

-649 KWYTITASNN
+649 KWYTPTANNN

-686 DGTTYAVSLGTYRFE
+686 DGTTYAVSLGTYRFDI
-701 VPESEKP
+701 PEPAKP
-708 EVKVVNYDKNK
+708 EVKVVNYTKDK
-719 TTFDVVVAGSDKT
+719 TTFDVVV
-732 KTIKDAR
+732 
-739 IAVWSADKG
+739 V
-748 QDDLKWYT
+748 
-756 ITASNN
+756 
-762 QVRQTID
+762 
-769 IKNHAGNSDNYY
+769 
-781 VHVYTDFTDGT
+781 
-792 TYAVSLGTYRF
+792 
-803 EVPEPEK
+803 
-810 PEVKVVNYDKNKTTF
+810 
-825 DVVVTGSN
+825 
-833 KTKTI
+833 
-838 KDARIAVWSA
+838 
-848 DKGQDDLKWYTITAS
+848 
-863 NNQVRQTIDIK
+863 
-874 NHAGNSDNY
+874 
-883 YVHVY
+883 
-888 TDFTD
+888 
-893 GTTYAVSL
+893 
-901 GTYRFEVPEPEK
+901 
-913 PEVKVVNYDKNKTTF
+913 
-928 DVVVAGSD
+928 GSD

-974 DILNHAGNSD
+974 DIKNHAGTSDNYYVHVYTDFTDGTTYAVSLGTYRFDIPEPAKPEVKVENYAKDKTTFDVVVVGSDKTKQIKDTRIAVWSADKGQDDLKWYTPTASNNQVRQTIDILNHAGTSD
-984 DYYVHVYTDFTDGTT
+984 NYYVHVYTDFTDGTT

-1011 PKAVT
+1011 PKAFT

-1079 HVHVYQVENGK
+1079 HVHVYQVENGN

-1139 MVFNS
+1139 MVFSS

-1239 PYTPMLSSWYPI
+1239 PYTPMLSGWYPI

>member
-1 MERLHQHRTVRK
+1 MHYSRMERLHQHRTVRK

-583 DGTTYAVSLGT
+583 DGTTYAVSLGS
-594 YRFDIPEPAKPEVKV
+594 YRFDIPEPA
-609 VNYDKNKTTFDVV
+609 
-622 VTGSDKTKTI
+622 
-632 KDARIAV
+632 
-639 WSADKGQDDL
+639 
-649 KWYTITASNN
+649 
-659 QVRQTIDIKNHAGN
+659 
-673 SDNYYVHVYTDFT
+673 
-686 DGTTYAVSLGTYRFE
+686 
-701 VPESEKP
+701 
-708 EVKVVNYDKNK
+708 
-719 TTFDVVVAGSDKT
+719 
-732 KTIKDAR
+732 
-739 IAVWSADKG
+739 
-748 QDDLKWYT
+748 
-756 ITASNN
+756 
-762 QVRQTID
+762 
-769 IKNHAGNSDNYY
+769 
-781 VHVYTDFTDGT
+781 
-792 TYAVSLGTYRF
+792 
-803 EVPEPEK
+803 K

-901 GTYRFEVPEPEK
+901 GTYRFDLPEPEK
-913 PEVKVVNYDKNKTTF
+913 PEVKVENYAKDKTTF
-928 DVVVAGSD
+928 DVVVVGSD
-936 KTKTIKDARIA
+936 KTKQIKDTRIA

-953 GQDDLKWYTPTASN
+953 GQDDLKWYTPAASN

-974 DILNHAGNSD
+974 NIKNHAGNSD

-1011 PKAVT
+1011 PKAFT

-1079 HVHVYQVENGK
+1079 HVHVYQVENGN

-1139 MVFNS
+1139 MVFSS

-1239 PYTPMLSSWYPI
+1239 PYTPMLSGWYPI

>member
-1 MERLHQHRTVRK
+1 MHYSRMERLHQHRTVRK

-81 TGQVVDQTSEVAVV
+81 TGQVVDQTSETAVV
-95 AVTSEAAS
+95 AVTSEAAN

-127 ATAVITQETSE
+127 ATAVTTQETSE

-283 GSASQGQYNVINK
+283 GSASQGQYNIINK

-649 KWYTITASNN
+649 KWYTPTANNN

-686 DGTTYAVSLGTYRFE
+686 DGTTYAVSLGTYRFDI
-701 VPESEKP
+701 PEPAKP
-708 EVKVVNYDKNK
+708 EVKVVNYTKDK
-719 TTFDVVVAGSDKT
+719 TTFDVVV
-732 KTIKDAR
+732 
-739 IAVWSADKG
+739 V
-748 QDDLKWYT
+748 
-756 ITASNN
+756 
-762 QVRQTID
+762 
-769 IKNHAGNSDNYY
+769 
-781 VHVYTDFTDGT
+781 
-792 TYAVSLGTYRF
+792 
-803 EVPEPEK
+803 
-810 PEVKVVNYDKNKTTF
+810 
-825 DVVVTGSN
+825 
-833 KTKTI
+833 
-838 KDARIAVWSA
+838 
-848 DKGQDDLKWYTITAS
+848 
-863 NNQVRQTIDIK
+863 
-874 NHAGNSDNY
+874 
-883 YVHVY
+883 
-888 TDFTD
+888 
-893 GTTYAVSL
+893 
-901 GTYRFEVPEPEK
+901 
-913 PEVKVVNYDKNKTTF
+913 
-928 DVVVAGSD
+928 GSD

-974 DILNHAGNSD
+974 DIKNHAGTSDNYYVHVYTDFTDGTTYAVSLGTYRFEIPEPAKPEVKVENYAKDKTTFDVVVVGSDKTKQIKDTRIAVWSADKGQDDLKWYTPTASNNQVRQTIDILNHAGTSD
-984 DYYVHVYTDFTDGTT
+984 NYYVHVYTDFTDGTT

-1011 PKAVT
+1011 PKAFT

-1079 HVHVYQVENGK
+1079 HVHVYQVENGN

-1139 MVFNS
+1139 MVFSS

-1239 PYTPMLSSWYPI
+1239 PYTPMLSGWYPI

>member
-1 MERLHQHRTVRK
+1 MHYSRMERLHQHRTVRK

-380 GVETYYYQYYSE
+380 GVEAYYYQYYSE

-649 KWYTITASNN
+649 KWYTPTANNN
-659 QVRQTIDIKNHAGN
+659 QVRQTMDIKNHAGN

-686 DGTTYAVSLGTYRFE
+686 DGTTYAVSLGTYRF
-701 VPESEKP
+701 
-708 EVKVVNYDKNK
+708 
-719 TTFDVVVAGSDKT
+719 
-732 KTIKDAR
+732 
-739 IAVWSADKG
+739 
-748 QDDLKWYT
+748 DL
-756 ITASNN
+756 
-762 QVRQTID
+762 
-769 IKNHAGNSDNYY
+769 
-781 VHVYTDFTDGT
+781 
-792 TYAVSLGTYRF
+792 
-803 EVPEPEK
+803 PEPEK
-810 PEVKVVNYDKNKTTF
+810 PEVKVENYAKDKTTF
-825 DVVVTGSN
+825 DVVV
-833 KTKTI
+833 
-838 KDARIAVWSA
+838 V
-848 DKGQDDLKWYTITAS
+848 
-863 NNQVRQTIDIK
+863 
-874 NHAGNSDNY
+874 
-883 YVHVY
+883 
-888 TDFTD
+888 
-893 GTTYAVSL
+893 
-901 GTYRFEVPEPEK
+901 
-913 PEVKVVNYDKNKTTF
+913 
-928 DVVVAGSD
+928 GSD
-936 KTKTIKDARIA
+936 KTKQIKDTRIA

-953 GQDDLKWYTPTASN
+953 GQDDLKWYTPAASN

-974 DILNHAGNSD
+974 NIKNHAGNSD

-1011 PKAVT
+1011 PKAFT

-1079 HVHVYQVENGK
+1079 HVHVYQVENGN

-1139 MVFNS
+1139 MVFSS

-1239 PYTPMLSSWYPI
+1239 PYTPMLSGWYPI

>member
-1 MERLHQHRTVRK
+1 MHYSRMERLHQHRTVRK

-43 DQVTATQPQT
+43 DQVTATQPQAS
-53 TNTETVV
+53 NTETVV
-60 ASPQETVSDTSDAVT
+60 ASPQETVSDTSTAAT

-81 TGQVVDQTSEVAVV
+81 ASQAVEQTSEVAVV
-95 AVTSEAAS
+95 AATSEEAS
-103 TTATSESASSVVST
+103 TTGTSESASSVAST
-117 ESVATSEAAS
+117 ESVAASEAAS
-127 ATAVITQETSE
+127 ATAVTTQETSE
-138 VAKPADTSVTTQ
+138 VAKSADTSATTQ
-150 RSAAEGLAPAA
+150 RSASEGLEPAT

-199 NANTKAIK
+199 NASTKAVK

-221 DLKWYTPVAINNQIR
+221 DLKWYTPAAVNNQIR

-255 YTDYT
+255 YTDFT
-260 DGTTYG
+260 DGTTYA
-266 VSLGTYRF
+266 VSLGTYHID
-274 EVPADKALV
+274 VPE
-283 GSASQGQYNVINK
+283 
-296 VVYLDAGHGGYDP
+296 P
-309 GATYFGQYEKNLTL
+309 
-323 AVQKRVKAKLEA
+323 AK
-335 AGYTVVTSRNT
+335 
-346 DTSVELLER
+346 
-355 SASANKS
+355 
-362 KADIFVS
+362 
-369 LHFNAGAQSAN
+369 
-380 GVETYYYQYYSE
+380 
-392 YPSRINQTYHN
+392 
-403 DAERLKRSSELAQAI
+403 
-418 QSNVVAQTGSKN
+418 
-430 NGVKRETFAVV
+430 
-441 RETTAPAVLVEL
+441 
-453 GFISNQAEFNKINT
+453 
-467 AAYQEKLAEGVTKGI
+467 
-482 LAYYDKYR
+482 
-490 SSTTTTTP
+490 
-498 TANPEVKVVNYDKNK
+498 PEVKVVNYDKTK
-513 TTFDVVVTGSNK
+513 TTFDVVVTGSDK
-525 TKTIKDARIAVW
+525 TKQIKGSRIAVW
-537 SADKGQDDLKWYTP
+537 SADKDQDDIKWYTP

-558 HQTIDIKNHA
+558 HQTVDIKNHA

-594 YRFDIPEPAKPEVKV
+594 YHIDVPEPAKPEVKV
-609 VNYDKNKTTFDVV
+609 VNYDKTKTTFDVV
-622 VTGSDKTKTI
+622 VTGSDKTKQI
-632 KDARIAV
+632 KGSRIAV
-639 WSADKGQDDL
+639 WSADKDQDDI
-649 KWYTITASNN
+649 KWYTPTASNN
-659 QVRQTIDIKNHAGN
+659 QVRQTVDIKNHAGN
-673 SDNYYVHVYTDFT
+673 SDDYYVHVYTDFT
-686 DGTTYAVSLGTYRFE
+686 DGTTYAVSLGTYHID
-701 VPESEKP
+701 VPEPAKP
-708 EVKVVNYDKNK
+708 EVKVVNYDKTK
-719 TTFDVVVAGSDKT
+719 TTFDVVVTGSDKT
-732 KTIKDAR
+732 KQIKGSR
-739 IAVWSADKG
+739 IAVWSADKD
-748 QDDLKWYT
+748 QDDVKWYT
-756 ITASNN
+756 PTANNN
-762 QVRQTID
+762 QVRQTVD
-769 IKNHAGNSDNYY
+769 IKNHAGNSDDYY

-792 TYAVSLGTYRF
+792 TYAVSLGTYHID
-803 EVPEPEK
+803 VPEPAK
-810 PEVKVVNYDKNKTTF
+810 PEVKVVNYDKTKTTF
-825 DVVVTGSN
+825 DVVVTGSD
-833 KTKTI
+833 KTKQI
-838 KDARIAVWSA
+838 KGSRIAVWSA
-848 DKGQDDLKWYTITAS
+848 DKDQDDVKWYTPTAS
-863 NNQVRQTIDIK
+863 NNQVRQTVDIK
-874 NHAGNSDNY
+874 NHAGNSDDY

-901 GTYRFEVPEPEK
+901 GTYHIDVPEPAK
-913 PEVKVVNYDKNKTTF
+913 PEVKVVNYDKTKTTF
-928 DVVVAGSD
+928 DVVVTGSD
-936 KTKTIKDARIA
+936 KTKPIKGSRIA

-953 GQDDLKWYTPTASN
+953 DQDDVKWYTPTANN
-967 NQVRQTI
+967 NQVRQTVDIKNHAGNSDDYYVHVYTDFTDGTTYAVSLGTYHI
-974 DILNHAGNSD
+974 DVPEPAKPEVKVVNYDKTKTTFDVVVTGSDKTKQIKGSRIAVWSADKDQDDVKWYTPTANNNQVRQTVDIKNHAGNSD

-1045 AKGQDDLKWYSSSRQ
+1045 AKGQDDLKWYASSHQ

-1139 MVFNS
+1139 MVFSS

-1166 NKQWTGTGAVGIL
+1166 NKQWTGTGAVGLL

-1239 PYTPMLSSWYPI
+1239 PYTPMLSGWYPI

-1258 SWYSEDRVGLP
+1258 SRYAEDRVGLP

>member
-1 MERLHQHRTVRK
+1 MHYSRMERLHQHRTVRK

-81 TGQVVDQTSEVAVV
+81 TGQVVDQTSETAVV
-95 AVTSEAAS
+95 AVTSEAAN

-127 ATAVITQETSE
+127 ATAVTTQETSE

-283 GSASQGQYNVINK
+283 GSASQGQYNIINK

-649 KWYTITASNN
+649 KWYTPTANNN

-686 DGTTYAVSLGTYRFE
+686 DGTTYAVSLGTYRFDI
-701 VPESEKP
+701 PEPAKP
-708 EVKVVNYDKNK
+708 EVKVVNYTKDK
-719 TTFDVVVAGSDKT
+719 TTFDVVV
-732 KTIKDAR
+732 
-739 IAVWSADKG
+739 V
-748 QDDLKWYT
+748 
-756 ITASNN
+756 
-762 QVRQTID
+762 
-769 IKNHAGNSDNYY
+769 
-781 VHVYTDFTDGT
+781 
-792 TYAVSLGTYRF
+792 
-803 EVPEPEK
+803 
-810 PEVKVVNYDKNKTTF
+810 
-825 DVVVTGSN
+825 
-833 KTKTI
+833 
-838 KDARIAVWSA
+838 
-848 DKGQDDLKWYTITAS
+848 
-863 NNQVRQTIDIK
+863 
-874 NHAGNSDNY
+874 
-883 YVHVY
+883 
-888 TDFTD
+888 
-893 GTTYAVSL
+893 
-901 GTYRFEVPEPEK
+901 
-913 PEVKVVNYDKNKTTF
+913 
-928 DVVVAGSD
+928 GSD

-974 DILNHAGNSD
+974 DIKNHAGTSDNYYVHVYTDFMDGTTYAVSLGTYRFDIPEPAKPEVKVENYAKDKTTFDVVVVGSDKTKQIKDTRIAVWSADKGQDDLKWYTPTASNNQVRQTIDILNHAGTSD
-984 DYYVHVYTDFTDGTT
+984 NYYVHVYTDFTDGTT

-1011 PKAVT
+1011 PKAFT

-1079 HVHVYQVENGK
+1079 HVHVYQVENGN

-1139 MVFNS
+1139 MVFSS

-1239 PYTPMLSSWYPI
+1239 PYTPMLSGWYPI

>member
-1 MERLHQHRTVRK
+1 MHYSRMERLHQHRTVRK

-81 TGQVVDQTSEVAVV
+81 TGQVVDQTSETAVV
-95 AVTSEAAS
+95 AVTSEAAN

-127 ATAVITQETSE
+127 ATAVTTQETSE

-283 GSASQGQYNVINK
+283 GSASQGQYNIINK

-551 TASNNQV
+551 TANNNQV
-558 HQTIDIKNHA
+558 RQTIDIKNHA

-649 KWYTITASNN
+649 KWYTPTANNN

-686 DGTTYAVSLGTYRFE
+686 DGTTYAVSLGTYRFDI
-701 VPESEKP
+701 PEPAKP
-708 EVKVVNYDKNK
+708 EVKVVNYTKDK
-719 TTFDVVVAGSDKT
+719 TTFDVVV
-732 KTIKDAR
+732 
-739 IAVWSADKG
+739 V
-748 QDDLKWYT
+748 
-756 ITASNN
+756 
-762 QVRQTID
+762 
-769 IKNHAGNSDNYY
+769 
-781 VHVYTDFTDGT
+781 
-792 TYAVSLGTYRF
+792 
-803 EVPEPEK
+803 
-810 PEVKVVNYDKNKTTF
+810 
-825 DVVVTGSN
+825 
-833 KTKTI
+833 
-838 KDARIAVWSA
+838 
-848 DKGQDDLKWYTITAS
+848 
-863 NNQVRQTIDIK
+863 
-874 NHAGNSDNY
+874 
-883 YVHVY
+883 
-888 TDFTD
+888 
-893 GTTYAVSL
+893 
-901 GTYRFEVPEPEK
+901 
-913 PEVKVVNYDKNKTTF
+913 
-928 DVVVAGSD
+928 GSD

-974 DILNHAGNSD
+974 DIKNHAGTSDNYYVHVYTDFTDGTTYAVSLGTYRFDIPEPAKPEVKVENYAKDKTTFDVVVVGSDKTKQIKDTRIAVWSADKGQDDLKWYTPTASNNQVRQTIDILNHAGTSD
-984 DYYVHVYTDFTDGTT
+984 NYYVHVYTDFTDGTT

-1011 PKAVT
+1011 PKAFT

-1079 HVHVYQVENGK
+1079 HVHVYQVENGN

-1139 MVFNS
+1139 MVFSS

-1239 PYTPMLSSWYPI
+1239 PYTPMLSGWYPI

>member
-1 MERLHQHRTVRK
+1 MRIFRMHYSRMERLHQHRTVRK

-649 KWYTITASNN
+649 KWYTPTASNN

-686 DGTTYAVSLGTYRFE
+686 DGTTYAVSLGTYRFDI
-701 VPESEKP
+701 PEPAKP
-708 EVKVVNYDKNK
+708 EVKVENY
-719 TTFDVVVAGSDKT
+719 A
-732 KTIKDAR
+732 KD
-739 IAVWSADKG
+739 
-748 QDDLKWYT
+748 
-756 ITASNN
+756 
-762 QVRQTID
+762 
-769 IKNHAGNSDNYY
+769 
-781 VHVYTDFTDGT
+781 
-792 TYAVSLGTYRF
+792 
-803 EVPEPEK
+803 
-810 PEVKVVNYDKNKTTF
+810 
-825 DVVVTGSN
+825 
-833 KTKTI
+833 
-838 KDARIAVWSA
+838 
-848 DKGQDDLKWYTITAS
+848 
-863 NNQVRQTIDIK
+863 
-874 NHAGNSDNY
+874 
-883 YVHVY
+883 
-888 TDFTD
+888 
-893 GTTYAVSL
+893 
-901 GTYRFEVPEPEK
+901 
-913 PEVKVVNYDKNKTTF
+913 KTTF

-974 DILNHAGNSD
+974 DIKNHAGNSD

-1011 PKAVT
+1011 PKAFT

-1079 HVHVYQVENGK
+1079 HVHVYQVENGN

-1139 MVFNS
+1139 MVFSS

-1239 PYTPMLSSWYPI
+1239 PYTPMLSGWYPI

>member
-1 MERLHQHRTVRK
+1 MHYSRMERLHQHRTVRK

-174 ESSNPA
+174 ESSNPV

-453 GFISNQAEFNKINT
+453 GFISNQAEFNKINI

-622 VTGSDKTKTI
+622 VTGS
-632 KDARIAV
+632 
-639 WSADKGQDDL
+639 
-649 KWYTITASNN
+649 
-659 QVRQTIDIKNHAGN
+659 
-673 SDNYYVHVYTDFT
+673 
-686 DGTTYAVSLGTYRFE
+686 
-701 VPESEKP
+701 
-708 EVKVVNYDKNK
+708 
-719 TTFDVVVAGSDKT
+719 
-732 KTIKDAR
+732 
-739 IAVWSADKG
+739 
-748 QDDLKWYT
+748 
-756 ITASNN
+756 
-762 QVRQTID
+762 
-769 IKNHAGNSDNYY
+769 
-781 VHVYTDFTDGT
+781 
-792 TYAVSLGTYRF
+792 
-803 EVPEPEK
+803 
-810 PEVKVVNYDKNKTTF
+810 
-825 DVVVTGSN
+825 N

-901 GTYRFEVPEPEK
+901 GTYRFDLPEPEK
-913 PEVKVVNYDKNKTTF
+913 PEVKVENYAKDKTTF
-928 DVVVAGSD
+928 DVVVVGSD
-936 KTKTIKDARIA
+936 KTKQIKDTRIA

-953 GQDDLKWYTPTASN
+953 GQDDLKWYTPAASN

-974 DILNHAGNSD
+974 NIKNHAGNSD

-1011 PKAVT
+1011 PKAFT

-1079 HVHVYQVENGK
+1079 HVHVYQVENGN

-1239 PYTPMLSSWYPI
+1239 PYTPMLSGWYPI

>member
-1 MERLHQHRTVRK
+1 MHYSRMERLHQHRTVRK

-81 TGQVVDQTSEVAVV
+81 TGQVVDQTSETAVV
-95 AVTSEAAS
+95 AVTSEAAN

-127 ATAVITQETSE
+127 ATAVTTQETSE

-283 GSASQGQYNVINK
+283 GSASQGQYNIINK

-649 KWYTITASNN
+649 KWYNPTANNN

-686 DGTTYAVSLGTYRFE
+686 DGTTYAVSLGTYRFDI
-701 VPESEKP
+701 PEPAKP
-708 EVKVVNYDKNK
+708 EVKVVNYTKDK
-719 TTFDVVVAGSDKT
+719 TTFDVVV
-732 KTIKDAR
+732 
-739 IAVWSADKG
+739 V
-748 QDDLKWYT
+748 
-756 ITASNN
+756 
-762 QVRQTID
+762 
-769 IKNHAGNSDNYY
+769 
-781 VHVYTDFTDGT
+781 
-792 TYAVSLGTYRF
+792 
-803 EVPEPEK
+803 
-810 PEVKVVNYDKNKTTF
+810 
-825 DVVVTGSN
+825 
-833 KTKTI
+833 
-838 KDARIAVWSA
+838 
-848 DKGQDDLKWYTITAS
+848 
-863 NNQVRQTIDIK
+863 
-874 NHAGNSDNY
+874 
-883 YVHVY
+883 
-888 TDFTD
+888 
-893 GTTYAVSL
+893 
-901 GTYRFEVPEPEK
+901 
-913 PEVKVVNYDKNKTTF
+913 
-928 DVVVAGSD
+928 GSD

-974 DILNHAGNSD
+974 DIKNHAGTSDNYYVHVYTDFTDGTTYAVSLGTYRFDIPEPAKPEVKVENYAKDKTTFDVVVVGSDKTKQIKDTRIAVWSADKGQDDLKWYTPTASNNQVRQTIDILNHAGTSD
-984 DYYVHVYTDFTDGTT
+984 NYYVHVYTDFTDGTT

-1011 PKAVT
+1011 PKAFT

-1079 HVHVYQVENGK
+1079 HVHVYQVENGN

-1139 MVFNS
+1139 MVFSS

-1239 PYTPMLSSWYPI
+1239 PYTPMLSGWYPI

>member
-1 MERLHQHRTVRK
+1 MRIFRMHYSRMERLHQHRTVRK

-649 KWYTITASNN
+649 KWYTPTANNN

-686 DGTTYAVSLGTYRFE
+686 DGTTYAVSLGTYRFDI
-701 VPESEKP
+701 PEPAKP
-708 EVKVVNYDKNK
+708 EVKVENY
-719 TTFDVVVAGSDKT
+719 A
-732 KTIKDAR
+732 KD
-739 IAVWSADKG
+739 
-748 QDDLKWYT
+748 
-756 ITASNN
+756 
-762 QVRQTID
+762 
-769 IKNHAGNSDNYY
+769 
-781 VHVYTDFTDGT
+781 
-792 TYAVSLGTYRF
+792 
-803 EVPEPEK
+803 
-810 PEVKVVNYDKNKTTF
+810 
-825 DVVVTGSN
+825 
-833 KTKTI
+833 
-838 KDARIAVWSA
+838 
-848 DKGQDDLKWYTITAS
+848 
-863 NNQVRQTIDIK
+863 
-874 NHAGNSDNY
+874 
-883 YVHVY
+883 
-888 TDFTD
+888 
-893 GTTYAVSL
+893 
-901 GTYRFEVPEPEK
+901 
-913 PEVKVVNYDKNKTTF
+913 KTTF

-974 DILNHAGNSD
+974 DIKNHAGNSD

-1011 PKAVT
+1011 PKAFT

-1079 HVHVYQVENGK
+1079 HVHVYQVENGN

-1139 MVFNS
+1139 MVFSS

-1239 PYTPMLSSWYPI
+1239 PYTPMLSGWYPI